1 MSTRVAIGR
10 RAFAD
15 APPGRVVVVHTD
27 TLDLRRVT
35 MPSRQR
41 AREAA
46 QFLAAVTRESSAT
59 LALPAATLSARHAP
73 SELRRHGDEHYLT
86 LRAALGA
93 WALRSGPAAL
103 GAERATSATG
113 CFLRAL
119 RSRGAIATA
128 EWRVDDRPTTRVV
141 PVAGLASLRHLGQ
154 AGSRALTV
162 NSHFFL
168 FDPRE
173 LDAPTAALGEPVGL
187 LAYAGRIANPP
198 VLPRA
203 TLLHTGGGWRV
214 EHPGL
219 DDLLIDLP
227 GGLTLEAGASR
238 GARVRYRGDGR
249 TDAAAPCAVEVCL
262 QGASASVVRD
272 GGGVRLPHGALAIGF
287 DTELPSSVRDALEAG
302 ARVRYRLP
310 RWSDLRTGLQGGPL
324 LVRSGDVAVD
334 GDSLRRERF
343 QTLGA
348 ADPTAPLV
356 FPPDHD
362 RTRAARVGIGV
373 RCDGSLVLV
382 AVEGRSSLSRDEGDA
397 PSGCTLLELAELLRD
412 HGAMDALNLDGGG
425 SAQVFRGGGAIV
437 GSSDTRG
444 VPGAR
449 FDRPVPV
456 AMLAGA

>member
-1 MSTRVAIGR
+1 VSSRVTVER

-15 APPGRVVVVHTD
+15 APPGRVVVIHTD

-35 MPSRQR
+35 MPSARR

-46 QFLAAVTRESSAT
+46 HVLAAVTGESSAT

-73 SELRRHGDEHYLT
+73 SELRRHGDERYLT
-86 LRAALGA
+86 LRAALAA
-93 WALRSGPAAL
+93 WALRTGPAAL
-103 GAERATSATG
+103 TADRVASATG
-113 CFLRAL
+113 RYLRAL
-119 RSRGAIATA
+119 RSRGAIGTA
-128 EWRVDDRPTTRVV
+128 EWRVDDRPAARVV
-141 PVAGLASLRHLGQ
+141 PVAGLAPLRHLGQ

-173 LDAPTAALGEPVGL
+173 LDAPTAALGESVGL

-198 VLPRA
+198 VLPRTA
-203 TLLHTGGGWRV
+203 LLHTCGGWRV
-214 EHPGL
+214 ARPGL

-227 GGLTLEAGASR
+227 GGLTLEAGAPR
-238 GARVRYRGDGR
+238 GARVRFRGDGR

-262 QGASASVVRD
+262 QGASASVLRD
-272 GGGVRLPHGALAIGF
+272 GGGVRVPHGALAIGF
-287 DTELPSSVRDALEAG
+287 DTELPSDVRTALEAG

-310 RWSDLRTGLQGGPL
+310 RWRELRVALQGGPL
-324 LVRSGDVAVD
+324 LVRAGDVAVD
-334 GDSLRRERF
+334 GDSLRLERF
-343 QTLGA
+343 ETLGST
-348 ADPTAPLV
+348 DPTAPLV
-356 FPPDHD
+356 FPADHD

-373 RCDGSLVLV
+373 QRDGSLVLV
-382 AVEGRSSLSRDEGDA
+382 VVEGRSSLSRSEGDT
-397 PSGCTLLELAELLRD
+397 PTGCTLLELAGLLRD
-412 HGAMDALNLDGGG
+412 HGAVDALNLDGGG